1 MPTTRFPMTTP
12 LKRVLVAHARDC
24 FRSQAYVSANWKQ
37 ARFAF
42 EPDFEEACKESDQF
56 MSILEDTGAV
66 VERLAPE
73 NCSGLDSLYVHDPV
87 VACGPGFLLGSMGKA
102 YREPEVAAMASQLRT
117 LGLDPVAMEN
127 PGALLE
133 GGDVV
138 WLRPDIV
145 AVGLGFRTNY
155 AGFEALTT
163 FCGDSIQAAIPVPLP
178 FWNGPDDVLHLMS
191 LISPLDEET
200 LLVHSRLLPVAFRG
214 WLADEGFRLLEVPD
228 AEVDTLGGNVLSLGE
243 RTCLIE
249 MGNVHTI
256 RMLQDAGF
264 RVLTYAGRNISLAG
278 SGGPTC
284 LTRPLDRA

>member
-1 MPTTRFPMTTP
+1 MTTP

-24 FRSQAYVSANWKQ
+24 FRSQAYLHANWRQ
-37 ARFAF
+37 ARFGF
-42 EPDFEEACKESDQF
+42 EPDFEEACRESDLF
-56 MSILEDTGAV
+56 ISILEDTGAV

-73 NCSGLDSLYVHDPV
+73 NCTGLDSLYVHDPV
-87 VACGPGFLLGSMGKA
+87 VACGPGYLLGRMGKA
-102 YREPEVAAMASQLRT
+102 YREPEVEAMAAQLRT
-117 LGLDPVAMEN
+117 LGLEPNDMEH
-127 PGALLE
+127 PDALLE

-155 AGFEALTT
+155 AGFESLTA

-178 FWNGPDDVLHLMS
+178 YWNGPDDVLHLMS
-191 LISPLDEET
+191 LISPLDEQT

-214 WLADEGFRLLEVPD
+214 WLVEEGFQLLEVPEQ
-228 AEVDTLGGNVLSLGE
+228 EVDTLGGNVLALGN

-249 MGNVHTI
+249 MGNVQTI
-256 RMLQDAGF
+256 RLLQDAGF
-264 RVLTYAGRNISLAG
+264 RVLTYPGRNISLAG

-284 LTRPLDRA
+284 LTRPLSRD